1 MLHRNYINLHKR
13 YTIDICKRYTTDI
26 CKRYTTDIC
35 KRYTTIQPNL
45 PKKPN
50 NDLIIGLLLAGIG
63 IYYGKPLLFDDVK
76 NTFNYIVTG
85 FSMSGSIIFILRHIR
100 RL

>member
-1 MLHRNYINLHKR
+1 MLRRNYINLRKRYTYDLHKR
-13 YTIDICKRYTTDI
+13 YITIQPNYVTF
-26 CKRYTTDIC
+26 
-35 KRYTTIQPNL
+35 QPNL

-50 NDLIIGLLLAGIG
+50 NYLIIGLLLAGIG
-63 IYYGKPLLFDDVK
+63 IYYGKSLLFDDVK

-85 FSMSGSIIFILRHIR
+85 FSMSGSLIFILRHIR